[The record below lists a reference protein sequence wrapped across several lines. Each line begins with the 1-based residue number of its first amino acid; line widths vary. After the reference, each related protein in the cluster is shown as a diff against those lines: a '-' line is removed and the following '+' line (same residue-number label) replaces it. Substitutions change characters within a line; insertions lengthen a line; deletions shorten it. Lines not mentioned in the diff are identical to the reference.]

1 MSVRRSPGS
10 PGLTLLE
17 LLVTFA
23 VLGIVAGGATM
34 VWPRLTAAFRLEAGV
49 RQLAADLH
57 DTRVLAVAAA
67 ARARVVLVPGAA
79 RYRLER
85 ADDDGTFHLTAERR
99 LPRGV
104 RIADVNSGGDF
115 VFTARGNAENGTV
128 VLADQRGLRASLR
141 LNQRGRV
148 TVERGRT

>member
-1 MSVRRSPGS
+1 MPTHRSGKAS
-10 PGLTLLE
+10 GLTIVE
-17 LLVTFA
+17 CLVVLA
-23 VLGIVAGGATM
+23 VLGVVASGAAF
-34 VWPRLTAAFRLEAGV
+34 VWPRLAAAFRLEAALH
-49 RQLAADLH
+49 QLAADLH

-67 ARARVVLVPGAA
+67 ARSRVVLMRGAE

-85 ADDDGTFHLTAERR
+85 ADDDGTYTVTAERC
-99 LPRGV
+99 LPPGV
-104 RIADVNSGGDF
+104 HVADVNSGGDL

-128 VLADQRGLRASLR
+128 VLADGRGLRATLR